1 MSQNVLALAERF
13 FTAIEASD
21 VETLREIYHPDCI
34 IWHSS
39 DPLEKRSTGQG
50 VAENLHALATLQD
63 RVIGAT
69 FEVLQREATETGF
82 LQQHILRGSMPNG
95 EPFIMPTSMICVVE
109 EGRITRLD
117 EYFDSAASVRLGD
130 VLAEMA
136 EKA

>member
-13 FTAIEASD
+13 FTAIETSD
-21 VETLREIYHPDCI
+21 VEALREIYHPDCI
-34 IWHSS
+34 IWHSA
-39 DPLEKRSTGQG
+39 DPLEARDTGQG
-50 VAENLHALATLQD
+50 VADNLHALATLQD
-63 RVIGAT
+63 RVIGAK

-82 LQQHILRGSMPNG
+82 VQQHILRGTMPNG

-117 EYFDSAASVRLGD
+117 EYFDSAASTRLGE

-136 EKA
+136 